1 MQLRAVGRLRCS
13 IFCSRSDRRQLL
25 SLLDGFIVETR
36 LETAMNKGDKA
47 KRKSALAQGE
57 AIERVGA
64 GGEVGEGQ
72 SGAPLHKP
80 EGRRDRELGDRERVG
95 AGGLI
100 GEPHYDH
107 R

>member
-1 MQLRAVGRLRCS
+1 LQRVCNRDDAKSGNLAPAVLVVKEGLQKE
-13 IFCSRSDRRQLL
+13 RSM
-25 SLLDGFIVETR
+25 TR
-36 LETAMNKGDKA
+36 DQKA
-47 KRKSALAQGE
+47 KHQSPALE
-57 AIERVGA
+57 EIERVGA

-80 EGRRDRELGDRERVG
+80 LGRRDRELGERERVG